1 MKKSLIVIWLELI
14 FIRMILK
21 INEHIDLKSVQLSD
35 AAEIFEVID
44 RERETLRRWLPFVDK
59 TLSVTDTENYIQSV
73 ESMPLESRDL
83 VFAIRYQGVFAGLVG
98 LKNRDA
104 NNKRA
109 EIGYWL
115 SKAFQRKGLVTDSV
129 KGLIRLAFEKM
140 GLHRIQIKCAVNNIQ
155 SKNIPRRLNFILEGT
170 ERDGKLLVDGVY
182 TDLEVYSILN
192 KKR

>member
-1 MKKSLIVIWLELI
+1 
-14 FIRMILK
+14 MILK
-21 INEHIDLKSVQLSD
+21 INEHIELKSIQLRD
-35 AAEIFEVID
+35 APEIFNVID
-44 RERETLRRWLPFVDK
+44 SERETLRRWLPFIDA
-59 TLSVTDTENYIQSV
+59 TLTVADTEQYIQSI
-73 ESMPLESRDL
+73 ESSPLSSRDL
-83 VFAIRYQGVFAGLVG
+83 VFAIRYQGAFAGLVG

-115 SKAFQRKGLVTDSV
+115 SKAFQKKGLVTESI
-129 KGLIRLAFEKM
+129 KSLIRLAFEKM
-140 GLHRIQIKCAVNNIQ
+140 DIHRIQIKCAVNNIQ

-170 ERDGKLLVDGVY
+170 ERDGELLVDGVY

>member
-1 MKKSLIVIWLELI
+1 
-14 FIRMILK
+14 MILK
-21 INEHIDLKSVQLSD
+21 INEHVELKSVQLSD

-44 RERETLRRWLPFVDK
+44 REREMLRRWLPFVDK

-83 VFAIRYQGVFAGLVG
+83 VFAIRYQGAFAGLVG

-115 SKAFQRKGLVTDSV
+115 SKAFQKKGLVMESI
-129 KGLIRLAFEKM
+129 KSLIRLAFEKM
-140 GLHRIQIKCAVNNIQ
+140 DIHRIQIKCAVNNIQ

-170 ERDGKLLVDGVY
+170 ERDGELLVDGVY